1 VAALAD
7 SERAAR
13 KRVMISDRMGLPFSE
28 SLLLIVFGYFV
39 KGYWVF
45 ACRQCISA
53 RSRLGVLSRTGYAK
67 SIAPA
72 I

>member
-1 VAALAD
+1 VAALAE
-7 SERAAR
+7 SERALR
-13 KRVMISDRMGLPFSE
+13 KSVMISDRMGLPFSE
-28 SLLLIVFGYFV
+28 SLLLIVFAYFV

-53 RSRLGVLSRTGYAK
+53 GSRLGVLSRTGYAK
-67 SIAPA
+67 SITPT

>member
-1 VAALAD
+1 
-7 SERAAR
+7 
-13 KRVMISDRMGLPFSE
+13 MGLPFDE
-28 SLLLIVFGYFV
+28 SLLLIVFAYFV

-67 SIAPA
+67 SITPT